1 MKKVLLFTAS
11 ALIIFG
17 LSSCGSKKA
26 ETLEDLKQKYDGK
39 EFADCDEY
47 IKAANEVID
56 VFITTVEKATKGDE
70 KAFKDIEGLG
80 AIMVQFG
87 KQEAKLEKE
96 CPDKIKAFNEKAK
109 KRMATSY
116 EQLNILMFS
125 KSLGG
130 DFSWDETSEEAPIEG
145 EEVFTDVLKEEVIE

>member
-1 MKKVLLFTAS
+1 MKKVLLFAVS

-17 LSSCGSKKA
+17 LSSCGNKKA
-26 ETLEDLKQKYDGK
+26 KNLEELKQKYDGK

-47 IKAANEVID
+47 IKAANEVVD
-56 VFITTVEKATKGDE
+56 VFIATVEKATKGDE
-70 KAFKDIEGLG
+70 KAFKELEELG

-87 KQEAKLEKE
+87 KQEEKLEKE

-125 KSLGG
+125 KSLDGN
-130 DFSWDETSEEAPIEG
+130 FSWNNEEDLALDETEEEIIE
-145 EEVFTDVLKEEVIE
+145 ESTE